1 MKKAYLFLFVPL
13 GTAILLTGVFR
24 MLTLDYVYVPGRDK
38 AAQTPYA
45 ADALP
50 GIRAMSADDPP
61 VTAEMLELGRKAF
74 YGETFGNEVFFTD
87 ILGAFDGVLSLA
99 NIEKAILRLGGKGT
113 TNLLV
118 EAARTETVGGRLFR
132 KGELIATG
140 LDVPVGAYV
149 PLGIKMKTERGHV
162 SAGVGCIACHAVV
175 DVPHG
180 RIVEGVPNTD
190 LDAGLL
196 LALSSNSA
204 AFFAHTDIGALQ
216 TFVREQARAVPLS
229 DGRTGQLPDPDA
241 LEDAVDRAFLTWPKG
256 SVDTTIDLRN
266 GPVQI
271 PDAFTLGDFPYSWSG
286 FAAAGPFHGLV
297 VFSSTPNA
305 QNMDPLS
312 QSELSQALLGID
324 KELYIG
330 TILQRAANA
339 KFRYRPDGRTRP
351 SAFFAAVDPTPQA
364 PGVTEL
370 VPLPPFP
377 RASAVSSTG
386 LLASKPGYRF
396 GEHLLAMA
404 AFQNTLRPPA
414 PPVSAT
420 QAELTEG
427 EAVFRRAGCVACHAG
442 TFFTNNRV
450 VPVAEIGSEA
460 VRAAGLRNT
469 QAQWGPAA
477 FYDWS
482 TTVPLPPSA
491 QATAVSGPSPAQT
504 AFLLAHGTQS
514 GGYKTPSLW
523 GLAWSAPYLHDGGV
537 AVGPDAARQAG
548 APATLYGGVLPDAH
562 NSLLALIDREL
573 RSRVTR
579 ANAASPAAAAA
590 HVRGIGH
597 EFWADP
603 QAGFTREQQEALVRY
618 LLQIAAP

>member
-1 MKKAYLFLFVPL
+1 MKKSLLVLLVPL
-13 GTAILLTGVFR
+13 GTAILLTGLFR
-24 MLTLDYVYVPGRDK
+24 MITLDYVYVPGTGK
-38 AAQTPYA
+38 TAQTPYA
-45 ADALP
+45 PDALP
-50 GIRAMSADDPP
+50 GVRALANDDPV
-61 VTAEMLELGRKAF
+61 VTKEMVELGRKAF

-87 ILGAFDGVLSLA
+87 ILGAFDGIITLSNVA
-99 NIEKAILRLGGKGT
+99 KACLSLGGKGT

-140 LDVPVGAYV
+140 LDVPVGAYM
-149 PLGIKMKTERGHV
+149 PLGVKVKSERGHL
-162 SAGVGCIACHAVV
+162 SAGIGCIVCHGTV

-196 LALSSNSA
+196 LALSTNSA
-204 AFFAHTDIGALQ
+204 SFFAHSDIGALR
-216 TFVREQARAVPLS
+216 TFVRDQARTVPLA

-241 LEDAVDRAFLTWPKG
+241 LEEAVDRAFLTWPKG

-271 PDAFTLGDFPYSWSG
+271 PDAFTLGDFPYSWNG
-286 FAAAGPFHGLV
+286 FSAAGPFHGLAL
-297 VFSSTPNA
+297 FTSTPNA

-312 QSELSQALLGID
+312 QSELSRALLGID

-339 KFRYRPDGRTRP
+339 KYRYRPDGRTKP
-351 SAFFAAVDPTPQA
+351 SAFFATVDPTPGA

-370 VPLPPFP
+370 VPLPVFP
-377 RASAVSSTG
+377 RASAASTTG
-386 LLASKPGYRF
+386 LLASKPGYRI

-414 PPVSAT
+414 PSGSASS
-420 QAELTEG
+420 AELTAG
-427 EAVFRRAGCVACHAG
+427 EAVFRRAGCIACHAG

-460 VRAAGLRNT
+460 VRAAGQRNT
-469 QAQWGPAA
+469 EAQWGPAA
-477 FYDWS
+477 IYDWN
-482 TTVPLPPSA
+482 TVVPLPPHP
-491 QATAVSGPSPAQT
+491 QVTTAAGPSPEQT
-504 AFLLAHGTQS
+504 AFLMAHGTQS

-548 APATLYGGVLPDAH
+548 VPATLYSGVLPDAH
-562 NSLLALIDREL
+562 NSLLALIDRDL

-579 ANAASPAAAAA
+579 ANAASAPATAA

-603 QAGFTREQQEALVRY
+603 QAGFTREQQEALIRY